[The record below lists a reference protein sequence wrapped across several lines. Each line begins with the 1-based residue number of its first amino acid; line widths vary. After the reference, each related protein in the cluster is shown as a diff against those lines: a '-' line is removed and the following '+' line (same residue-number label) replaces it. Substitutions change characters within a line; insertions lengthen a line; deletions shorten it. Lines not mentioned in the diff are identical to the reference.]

1 MDKLIVVLPVSVLF
15 LILLWYVGIY
25 RQVRPEGMPWPEPA
39 APDYPRLATVSPRY
53 SLTRRDA
60 ALMLMDGWRGRACP
74 PPSARQWRRR

>member
-60 ALMLMDGWRGRACP
+60 ALMLIISLYIR
-74 PPSARQWRRR
+74 